1 MLALN
6 KSEKDGAE
14 TEENAKPDEKDLS
27 EGTTKS
33 EDLSEETTKSED
45 LSEETMKSG
54 ELSEGHTDSPSK
66 DGHLPTSDM
75 EVNEDT

>member
-6 KSEKDGAE
+6 KSEKDGAEKNTE

-33 EDLSEETTKSED
+33 EDLSEET
-45 LSEETMKSG
+45 MKSG

-66 DGHLPTSDM
+66 EGHLPTSDM

>member
-6 KSEKDGAE
+6 KSENDGAE
-14 TEENAKPDEKDLS
+14 KNTETGENVKPDEKDLP
-27 EGTTKS
+27 EG
-33 EDLSEETTKSED
+33 
-45 LSEETMKSG
+45 TMKSE

-66 DGHLPTSDM
+66 EGHLSTSDM

>member
-14 TEENAKPDEKDLS
+14 KNTETGENVKPDEKDLP
-27 EGTTKS
+27 EG
-33 EDLSEETTKSED
+33 
-45 LSEETMKSG
+45 TMKSE

-66 DGHLPTSDM
+66 EEPTDSPSKEGHLSTSDM

>member
-6 KSEKDGAE
+6 KSEKDGAEKNTE

-33 EDLSEETTKSED
+33 EDLSEETTKK
-45 LSEETMKSG
+45 TMQII
-54 ELSEGHTDSPSK
+54 K
-66 DGHLPTSDM
+66 DG
-75 EVNEDT
+75 